1 MLLPHGRS
9 TRIFFPLVC
18 LICLPV
24 CLLLFADTVLR
35 QGLTLCPRQ
44 SLILAS
50 ILPDRPPKCWDHRSH
65 TLACLTCRDYRS
77 HPLAW
82 LTVLFTCSL
91 PLSFKSCSEEYRRP
105 WAFRSM
111 LLTQERQRWLT
122 AQEHLLLLQG
132 ALVQSPELKSGDSQL
147 SLTPAPGGL
156 MTSFWLPRTS
166 AFGCTYS
173 YTHTWKEKV
182 SERL

>member
-9 TRIFFPLVC
+9 TQIFFPLVC

-44 SLILAS
+44 GLILAS
-50 ILPDRPPKCWDHRSH
+50 ILPDRPPECW
-65 TLACLTCRDYRS
+65 DYRS
-77 HPLAW
+77 YPLAW
-82 LTVLFTCSL
+82 LIVLFTCSL

-105 WAFRSM
+105 WAFRSI
-111 LLTQERQRWLT
+111 LLTQEWQRWLT
-122 AQEHLLLLQG
+122 VQDHVLLLQG

-147 SLTPAPGGL
+147 SLTPAPGGSDDL
-156 MTSFWLPRTS
+156 FWLSRTS

-173 YTHTWKEKV
+173 YTHTWEKKV
-182 SERL
+182 SEHL